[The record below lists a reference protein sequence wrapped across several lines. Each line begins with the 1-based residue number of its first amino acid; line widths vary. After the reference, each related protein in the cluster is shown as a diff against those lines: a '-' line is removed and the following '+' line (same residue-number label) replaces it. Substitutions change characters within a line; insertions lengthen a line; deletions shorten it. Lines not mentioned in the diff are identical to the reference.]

1 MYSTF
6 STPKKKYLLKTA
18 KYICNKFG
26 LSEFFAANYEKL
38 SLSDKSFVLDVGCG
52 AFPLGIFL
60 ADQYDDNVVGVEF
73 NSEACN
79 CAQKNIDSLNLASK
93 ACVVANDFSNYSISY
108 DGPKFDF
115 LIAVPPID
123 DSVSDELIKKYAG
136 NKFIEL
142 TDESYSYLTNSWH
155 SADGKDLVDY
165 MFSFSKENLKNDG
178 CVVIIFCDADC
189 HSTNYVI
196 EKACKNGFR
205 AVSVFYGEITGESV
219 GIKRHIKSNFLA
231 YIIKFVKEHD

>member
-6 STPKKKYLLKTA
+6 STPRKNYLLKTA

-38 SLSDKSFVLDVGCG
+38 SLPDKSFVLDVGCG

-60 ADQYDDNVVGVEF
+60 ADQCDDNVVGVEF
-73 NSEACN
+73 NSEACS
-79 CAQKNIDSLNLASK
+79 CAQKNIDSLNLTSK
-93 ACVVANDFSNYSISY
+93 ARVVENDFSDYSVSY
-108 DGPKFDF
+108 VGSKFDF

-123 DSVSDELIKKYAG
+123 DSVPDELIKKYAN
-136 NKFIEL
+136 NKFKEL

-165 MFSFSKENLKNDG
+165 IFSFSKENLKNDG

-196 EKACKNGFR
+196 EKAGKNGFR
-205 AVSVFYGEITGESV
+205 AIFVFNGEITGESL
-219 GIKRHIKSNFLA
+219 GITRRTKSNFQT
-231 YIIKFVKEHD
+231 YIIKFIKEQD